1 MVGGRL
7 RFERFG
13 VNASRGRLSAV
24 MGTVPSRLC
33 EDLMSGIKKGVW
45 TMQLKS
51 ISRMVASAI
60 GCVVMAC
67 AQAQTPTAV
76 SDFSSGPGN
85 GLYSY
90 RSTTPATIL
99 DLMQSSRP
107 RPAATAQGELFL
119 PASQSPTARVPA
131 VVLVHGSGGVYP
143 EQGSYWAKLLNE
155 QGWAVMVID
164 VFSPRGVK
172 STAEDQGQVPFAADT
187 ADAFAALGLLASHPR
202 IDPKRIAVMGFSRGG
217 TTALRSAV
225 QKIIQGSAPS
235 GLRFAAHIGAYSGGC
250 SGSLSVTP
258 RPGAFG
264 ASPILLV
271 HGDADDYTYLSDC
284 QSYAARIAAAGT
296 PTEVVAIPGARH
308 KFDVDDPR
316 RINLRNVT
324 KVKEGCPIEFDVI
337 DTAWRDR
344 RSGDKLSSEQS
355 QAIGKELCAD
365 KGASM
370 EGNAQAREMA
380 GKAVVAF
387 LKKTINP

>member
-1 MVGGRL
+1 M
-7 RFERFG
+7 
-13 VNASRGRLSAV
+13 
-24 MGTVPSRLC
+24 P
-33 EDLMSGIKKGVW
+33 
-45 TMQLKS
+45 LKPFV
-51 ISRMVASAI
+51 RRVASAI
-60 GCVVMAC
+60 SCLVMVC

-85 GLYSY
+85 GVYSF
-90 RSTTPATIL
+90 RSTTPATIV

-119 PASQSPTARVPA
+119 PSFSSPSARAPA

-143 EQGSYWAKLLNE
+143 ELGSYWAKLLNE
-155 QGWAVMVID
+155 QGWAVLVMD

-172 STAEDQGQVPFAADT
+172 STGEDQSQVPFAADT
-187 ADAFAALGLLASHPR
+187 ADAFAALALLASHPR

-217 TTALRSAV
+217 ITAIRSAV

-235 GLRFAAHIGAYSGGC
+235 GLRFAAHVALYSGGC
-250 SGSLSVTP
+250 GGSLSVAA

-264 ASPILLV
+264 PSPLLFI

-284 QSYAARIAAAGT
+284 RDYAARINAAGT
-296 PTEVVAIPGARH
+296 PTEVVAIAGARH

-316 RINLRNVT
+316 RIQARTLP

-337 DTAWRDR
+337 DMAWRDR

-355 QAIGKELCAD
+355 QSLGKELCAD
-365 KGASM
+365 KGATL
-370 EGNAQAREMA
+370 EGNAQAREVA
-380 GKAVVAF
+380 GKAAVDF
-387 LKKTINP
+387 FKKTLNP